1 MLHLHIPH
9 HGCTLLYTKRHLH
22 IFTQRHTFFNPKVDE
37 ALLLSSTV
45 TSPPSS
51 LGVVDDLG
59 NLPVLHGR
67 TIVVSRGAEEQKGR
81 LGSQRRL
88 LCHLLQAF
96 SAVMGVG
103 SLRLKKMEGQAN
115 RLLTSE

>member
-1 MLHLHIPH
+1 M
-9 HGCTLLYTKRHLH
+9 H

-51 LGVVDDLG
+51 LGIVDDLG
-59 NLPVLHGR
+59 NLPVLYGR
-67 TIVVSRGAEEQKGR
+67 TVVVSRGAEEQKGC

-103 SLRLKKMEGQAN
+103 SLRLKKMEGQEN
-115 RLLTSE
+115 RLLTPE